1 MKRTITVLLAATLL
15 GTVATTGAATAQ
27 SYPASWATKAGR
39 WTDWK
44 AGNFQTSE
52 EHYNALKAAAHGG
65 VKHTKLDIPDWS
77 GLYTRAD
84 GPGGG
89 VPTFQN
95 KPGAPQAPARN
106 PGELL
111 PEMPV
116 LTPKYQA
123 KLEHD
128 LQQVAQGIEWD
139 YLSNCLP
146 AGYPRWYTE
155 PFLREFIVTPK
166 ETWMVLEQQSEV
178 RRIYTDG
185 RGHIPADERYPLFDG
200 DSIGFWDGDTLV
212 IHTVNVKEG
221 MWTRSR
227 PWYSEKMETVE
238 LVKKLPDGR
247 IETHMTAYDPES
259 LQKPWHLLWRSAP
272 VDTSKVEDL
281 RINMW
286 ACTENNN
293 QHETADGRTRP
304 TLPGE
309 PGYRDPKTLASQP
322 TQ

>member
-1 MKRTITVLLAATLL
+1 MLAA
-15 GTVATTGAATAQ
+15 AGAAAAP
-27 SYPASWATKAGR
+27 SAPASWSTKERR
-39 WTDWK
+39 WNDWK
-44 AGNFQTSE
+44 AGNFATSE
-52 EHYNALKAAAHGG
+52 AHYNALKAAAHGG
-65 VKHTKLDIPDWS
+65 VKHTVDDIPNWS
-77 GLYTRAD
+77 GLYTRMD

-95 KPGAPQAPARN
+95 KPGTPQAPPRT

-128 LQQVAQGIEWD
+128 LAEVAKGIEWD

-146 AGYPRWYTE
+146 AGFPRWYTE
-155 PFLREFIVTPK
+155 PFLREFIVTPN
-166 ETWMVLEQQSEV
+166 ETWMILEQQSEV

-185 RGHIPADERYPLFDG
+185 RGHIPADEAYPLFDG

-212 IHTVNVKEG
+212 IHTINVKPG

-227 PWYSEKMETVE
+227 PWYSDKMETVE

-259 LQKPWHLLWRSAP
+259 LQKPWHLLWRSGK

-293 QHETADGRTRP
+293 QHETADGTTRP

-309 PGYRDPKTLASQP
+309 PGYKDPKTFAFEPVSGAK
-322 TQ
+322 